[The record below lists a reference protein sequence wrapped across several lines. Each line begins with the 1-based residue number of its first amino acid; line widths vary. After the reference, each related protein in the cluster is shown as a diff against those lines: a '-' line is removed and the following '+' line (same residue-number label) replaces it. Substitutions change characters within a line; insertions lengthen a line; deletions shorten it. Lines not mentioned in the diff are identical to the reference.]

1 MVTGLRAFD
10 VASAAEMASV
20 RAADPEAVP
29 HYKNPVRSRGEVA
42 QVAGSGSASA
52 SIDDPGELARL
63 APLTGIAVSARPAI
77 PSTGCRDDTPLPDT
91 IAEGDYLLFSGMGA
105 YSLATGTRFNGYGL
119 GDPVAVRGL

>member
-1 MVTGLRAFD
+1 
-10 VASAAEMASV
+10 MASV